1 MARSFS
7 FRFPKSHTR
16 FWAQGSA
23 DQCFMATGVRSSI
36 LDEVVL
42 GKGSEFVIKKMRG
55 RHPPF
60 LFLKQQ
66 GVQASRSLFSA
77 KENGLKLW
85 WRSKASDCSARLSQ
99 LTTR

>member
-1 MARSFS
+1 
-7 FRFPKSHTR
+7 
-16 FWAQGSA
+16 
-23 DQCFMATGVRSSI
+23 MATEVRISI

-55 RHPPF
+55 RHPPI

-66 GVQASRSLFSA
+66 GAQPFKSLFSA

-85 WRSKASDCSARLSQ
+85 CRSKASDCSARLSQ